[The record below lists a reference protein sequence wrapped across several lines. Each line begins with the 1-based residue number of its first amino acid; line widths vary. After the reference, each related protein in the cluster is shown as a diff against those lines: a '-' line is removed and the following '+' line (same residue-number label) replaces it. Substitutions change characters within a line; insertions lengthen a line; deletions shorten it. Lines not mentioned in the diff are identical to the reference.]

1 MSQERKSGG
10 RKDAGEQ
17 RPEPREVADA
27 VHSAAIHL
35 LRAMKGRDKVMGL
48 SPAKLSALSVLY
60 FSGPLTL
67 SRLAEAEQVK
77 PPTVSRLVKDLDREQ
92 LVSRTPS
99 ENDSRSVVVEMT
111 EKGKALFERG
121 RVNRL
126 MALETA
132 LENLT
137 EENLQVLSKAAELL
151 ENAAKAVRES

>member
-1 MSQERKSGG
+1 MSQEAKS
-10 RKDAGEQ
+10 KTAGAGAP
-17 RPEPREVADA
+17 RPEPREVADT

-60 FSGPLTL
+60 FAGPLTL
-67 SRLAEAEQVK
+67 GRLAEAEQVK
-77 PPTVSRLVKDLDREQ
+77 PPTVSRLVKDLEREQ
-92 LVSRTPS
+92 LVARSPA

-111 EKGKALFERG
+111 EKGKTLFERA
-121 RVNRL
+121 RINRL

-137 EENLQVLSKAAELL
+137 GENLETLLKAADLL
-151 ENAAKAVRES
+151 ENAAKAVREA

>member
-1 MSQERKSGG
+1 MSQEAKA
-10 RKDAGEQ
+10 KTENAGAP

-60 FSGPLTL
+60 FAGPLTL
-67 SRLAEAEQVK
+67 GRLAEAEQVK
-77 PPTVSRLVKDLDREQ
+77 PPTVSRLVKDLEREQ
-92 LVSRTPS
+92 LVARSPA

-111 EKGKALFERG
+111 EKGKTLFERA
-121 RVNRL
+121 RINRL

-137 EENLQVLSKAAELL
+137 GENLETLLKAAGLL
-151 ENAAKAVRES
+151 ENAAKAVREA

>member
-1 MSQERKSGG
+1 MSQEAKS
-10 RKDAGEQ
+10 KTAGAGAP

-60 FSGPLTL
+60 FAGPLTL
-67 SRLAEAEQVK
+67 GRLAEAEQVK
-77 PPTVSRLVKDLDREQ
+77 PPTVSRLVKDLEREQ
-92 LVSRTPS
+92 LVARSPA

-111 EKGKALFERG
+111 EKGKTLFERA
-121 RVNRL
+121 RINRL

-137 EENLQVLSKAAELL
+137 GENLQTLLKAASLL
-151 ENAAKAVRES
+151 ENAAKTVREH